1 MTIYQ
6 RDSNKDFNIKY
17 LLSEL
22 DEKVQVSGL
31 HKLSQV
37 RELNNYN
44 VNANT
49 TMLSA
54 LLIEIEK
61 LEANRLGQEF
71 LYDVNSAQSLLNQNS
86 NKIFYKRDLNKDYI
100 LTIIISELDDTQ
112 EAKTKINFSD
122 IKKLSEFHDFD
133 IINSLIQ
140 ILLNELDIAEA
151 KKLGQEY
158 YPNNHLKEKE

>member
-1 MTIYQ
+1 
-6 RDSNKDFNIKY
+6 
-17 LLSEL
+17 
-22 DEKVQVSGL
+22 
-31 HKLSQV
+31 
-37 RELNNYN
+37 
-44 VNANT
+44 
-49 TMLSA
+49 MLSA

-71 LYDVNSAQSLLNQNS
+71 LYDVNSPQSLLNQNS

-100 LTIIISELDDTQ
+100 LTIILSELDDTQ